1 MAPFLGPRLRTLLTV
16 LVFFLCFTAHASPLF
31 LLKQRAGQK
40 FIYEVIQK
48 SDVDYSCMLENEF
61 YSYLYV
67 FTEAMNTMLKD
78 LFRNGTMQSISFS
91 EPSTFDSCPMNYLS
105 FTPFGQFK
113 NAGCLKTLLHAGIAG
128 DCAAKNPLCCVL
140 YWRYPPSLSRNLSLR
155 DIDPR
160 LIFWDGTQAVNG
172 FFTNFSVSYLND
184 YKNCNTWPVYP
195 RNSRED
201 AGAALAVDSTGKWG
215 FTRSIAPFISFV
227 ERRIDAPTA
236 AQTTQ
241 FAALGAAGKGVWEKQ
256 RRFGNI
262 PIVAPIVVCAA
273 LLAVCLVL
281 LLLFHQCTEPP
292 AQKEQAELLASIE
305 ALEAS
310 TAVQEAEISRR
321 RTRSERRSPSQQL
334 PSGRQTPSGSFAK
347 APKSSPSPV
356 DLYGSL
362 ATSGQ
367 RFSQLQLMGMTPS
380 PSVQQDPARALST
393 PLRSPSNLSGSTA
406 LTRKNSLSELQSP
419 RVQAMSSDRRASITA
434 DHRRPKKQDSPS
446 PQQQQQALPRVSS
459 SLSRVNSFGGGQ
471 SSHPPSRTSSARGR
485 MNSMPLSGPRSPE
498 SFQNPLIGRQSF
510 RL

>member
-40 FIYEVIQK
+40 FIYEAIQK

-241 FAALGAAGKGVWEKQ
+241 FAALGAAGKGVWKKQ

-510 RL
+510 WL